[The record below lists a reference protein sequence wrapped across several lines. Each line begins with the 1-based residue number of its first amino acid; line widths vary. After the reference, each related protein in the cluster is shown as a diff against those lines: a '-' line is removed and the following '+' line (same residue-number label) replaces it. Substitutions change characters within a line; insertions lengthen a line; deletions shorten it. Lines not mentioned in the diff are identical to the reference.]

1 MRWCSGRGDRSEFEV
16 PVRPWVAVFLLFNRN
31 AFNNRSTFFKCLKN
45 SSNRIQK
52 GLLRRRQQ
60 EPSQVFAAGMPEK
73 LNPSQLRRHTGGDNY
88 QVADDF
94 FLHIG
99 QYPKQ

>member
-1 MRWCSGRGDRSEFEV
+1 MVGEIGLSSRSRFDRGLRYSF
-16 PVRPWVAVFLLFNRN
+16 FLIETL
-31 AFNNRSTFFKCLKN
+31 SITGQHFFKCLKN

-60 EPSQVFAAGMPEK
+60 GPSQVFAAGMPEK